1 MSNTALGDL
10 VVWYPAH
17 EVATLLGLV

>member
-17 EVATLLGLV
+17 EVAILLGLV